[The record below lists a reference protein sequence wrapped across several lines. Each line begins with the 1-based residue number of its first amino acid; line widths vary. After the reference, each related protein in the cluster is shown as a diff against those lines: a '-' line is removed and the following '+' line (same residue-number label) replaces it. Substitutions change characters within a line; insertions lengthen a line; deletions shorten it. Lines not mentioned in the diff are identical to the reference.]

1 MLGQKSNIN
10 VDKLVDLLNDPQYK
24 EIIEAMFNIET
35 GFLSIDAI
43 KDLLADN
50 KRYSK
55 DFIIKLLNNQ
65 IIDKTRL
72 RMLLE
77 SNKEGELDA
86 LKTIK

>member
-10 VDKLVDLLNDPQYK
+10 VDKLVDILNDPQYK
-24 EIIEAMFNIET
+24 EIIEAMFNKET

-50 KRYSK
+50 KKYSK

-65 IIDKTRL
+65 TIDKTRL
-72 RMLLE
+72 KMLLE
-77 SNKEGELDA
+77 SNK
-86 LKTIK
+86 

>member
-1 MLGQKSNIN
+1 
-10 VDKLVDLLNDPQYK
+10 
-24 EIIEAMFNIET
+24 MFNNET

-50 KRYSK
+50 KKYSK

-65 IIDKTRL
+65 VIDKTRL

-77 SNKEGELDA
+77 SNKEGEIDA